1 MTRVDV
7 EYRNSYQLDQPIGG
21 VRASPS
27 SRADAG
33 RVASSSAAAVATRV
47 PLRWRSIVAQV
58 PNVRTDENVTAWRWA
73 AAREQVASVAVWARR
88 SSGSSK
94 RSPQRASTH

>member
-1 MTRVDV
+1 MLYDLVRDLNDLGLVDLSCERVPVRAPPSAAAVVKDDPRGRGV
-7 EYRNSYQLDQPIGG
+7 PEKSYQLDQPIGG

-47 PLRWRSIVAQV
+47 PLRWRSIVA
-58 PNVRTDENVTAWRWA
+58 PA
-73 AAREQVASVAVWARR
+73 
-88 SSGSSK
+88 
-94 RSPQRASTH
+94 